1 MGRKAR
7 NAGTTGHRMRTCYK
21 AAEKSIYDTSGVR
34 VSGGGSRSANRKAKK
49 GIVRERI
56 ERITEM
62 MRQNAIAD
70 VENEL
75 DGLHN
80 NTENLTQ
87 AIELQVIDPQAIE
100 LLAIE
105 PQTEETVITVT
116 S

>member
-1 MGRKAR
+1 M
-7 NAGTTGHRMRTCYK
+7 
-21 AAEKSIYDTSGVR
+21 SS
-34 VSGGGSRSANRKAKK
+34 GGSRSANRKAKK

-75 DGLHN
+75 EGLHN
-80 NTENLTQ
+80 NTENLTQAIEPQ